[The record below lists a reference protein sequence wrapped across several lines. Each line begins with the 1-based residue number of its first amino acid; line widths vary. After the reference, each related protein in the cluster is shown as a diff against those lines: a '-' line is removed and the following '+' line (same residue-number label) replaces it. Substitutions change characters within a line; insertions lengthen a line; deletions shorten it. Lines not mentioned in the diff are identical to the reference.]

1 MMQTLET
8 ILSIIRFSL
17 SIYQLTKEK
26 NQINNTKILKVCHFF
41 LIIVAQSRMMDHR
54 IKSIKENQITLL
66 YNRTINQIIKKML
79 F

>member
-1 MMQTLET
+1 MQTLET

-26 NQINNTKILKVCHFF
+26 NQINNTKILKVCKFF
-41 LIIVAQSRMMDHR
+41 LILVAQSRMMDHR

-66 YNRTINQIIKKML
+66 YNRTIDQII
-79 F
+79 

>member
-1 MMQTLET
+1 MQTLET

-79 F
+79 L